1 MNQHADLAATVQL
14 GESMVS
20 SPVFQFAATAMAA
33 SDMETVDKELTL
45 LLSGFGIDHFV
56 LYQATDRGGK
66 PTGARLCGK
75 RHDEWRDHYVDADMA
90 PRDDLMKSGKK
101 SLMPTT
107 WSRFQSEKKV
117 SKGQKKIF
125 NEASDFGLKDGF
137 YLPLIQPDGSM
148 HGVSMMVQHKMDN
161 EPRML
166 SALHLLAIYYS
177 IAANRLGLSP
187 PAPPSPTDEPV
198 LTDRQID
205 CLQWIREG
213 LTPGAVGDKLGITEY
228 TVNEH
233 LQEARRRL
241 HVRTTAQ
248 AVIEAINHKL
258 ISL

>member
-1 MNQHADLAATVQL
+1 MNQHADLAATAQL
-14 GESMVS
+14 GSSMVD
-20 SPVFQFAATAMAA
+20 SPVFQFAATALGAN
-33 SDMETVDKELTL
+33 DMETVDKELTL
-45 LLSGFGIDHFV
+45 LLSTFGVDHFV
-56 LYQATDRGGK
+56 LYQATDKGGT

-75 RHDEWRDHYVDADMA
+75 RHDDWRKHYVKEDMA

-101 SLMPTT
+101 SLLPTT
-107 WSRFQSEKKV
+107 WSQFQSTKKV

-137 YLPLIQPDGSM
+137 YLPLLQPDGSM
-148 HGVSMMVQHKMDN
+148 YGVSMMVQHKMDN

-177 IAANRLGLSP
+177 IAANRLGMSP
-187 PAPPSPTDEPV
+187 PAPPPSPDDAV

-205 CLQWIREG
+205 CLQWIRQG
-213 LTPGAVGDKLGITEY
+213 LTPGAVGDKLGIKEY

-241 HVRTTAQ
+241 RVRTTAQ
-248 AVIEAINHKL
+248 AVIEAINRKL